1 MSVIIDLKTEVIQSR
16 DLRLLMAML
25 DVLVGQRCLKIE
37 VSYGEELMVH
47 LGAPVAYS
55 HPKLADEAKGSWILG
70 TRASRWSLFLSQPPL
85 LIASNGR
92 LVTEVGAGSPRE
104 TPPSEVEKKAEP
116 LIGCTVAMVKPEW
129 RLPTA
134 SLGGVALV
142 LEFGDGSR
150 LTVNPDDEPDDR
162 TALADWELFTP
173 YDMYLVCGPGAVW
186 SYLRSD
192 VVASNH

>member
-70 TRASRWSLFLSQPPL
+70 TRAS
-85 LIASNGR
+85 
-92 LVTEVGAGSPRE
+92 PR
-104 TPPSEVEKKAEP
+104 A
-116 LIGCTVAMVKPEW
+116 
-129 RLPTA
+129 
-134 SLGGVALV
+134 
-142 LEFGDGSR
+142 
-150 LTVNPDDEPDDR
+150 
-162 TALADWELFTP
+162 
-173 YDMYLVCGPGAVW
+173 
-186 SYLRSD
+186 
-192 VVASNH
+192 